1 MDRDQGQPRDQDAGA
16 DGNGEDSSPT
26 EASSPEAERA
36 LDAEPVVE
44 PVVEPGQAAGATPE
58 TGQAPDTEP
67 AAEPVVEPGQAA
79 GATPETGQAP
89 TAADQE
95 PENVTTP
102 EPGSAPAQ
110 GTGFAVPGGFDAG
123 PSLPY
128 GTDQAPPVPPYNPY
142 AAVPGA
148 PSGTG
153 GGEHPGQPGQAP
165 FTNPSGYP
173 GFANQGAAGSQ
184 GHAGGNPGYQGQGY
198 QGQPGPYG
206 NQGANSGQ
214 PGYQG
219 QPGYPGQPGP
229 YQGQPGYPGQP
240 GPYQGQP
247 YGNYAPPSTPGKG
260 LAIAALV
267 LGILSLLVCWIPFV
281 NVITFPL
288 AIVSVGLGIPALIK
302 GIKAKN
308 IAKPLSIAA
317 LSVAVVTIVA
327 AIVVNSLFVG
337 SLRDAGLWESE
348 TEAGTESY
356 TETEDYSEE
365 LLEAEQEDYSYEYS
379 DTYISGLVSEP
390 SNSAGEEVTVG
401 DYTVT
406 LTELDRD
413 AAAEVQERDPN
424 AGAPDHNYVI
434 ARFSAV
440 YNGSGDGRPWLDLP
454 AELIGTDNRIYS
466 VLGCSSS
473 LGQRSVDQELLS
485 TGDSVTVERCF
496 DVPDGALGEDS
507 RLAMRMILAEENN
520 DEVYFRLP

>member
-1 MDRDQGQPRDQDAGA
+1 MDRDQGQPEPADQDGSDAGNR
-16 DGNGEDSSPT
+16 DDSRPT
-26 EASSPEAERA
+26 EALSAEAERA
-36 LDAEPVVE
+36 PDTEPVA
-44 PVVEPGQAAGATPE
+44 EPGQAAGAT
-58 TGQAPDTEP
+58 
-67 AAEPVVEPGQAA
+67 AEA
-79 GATPETGQAP
+79 GQAP

-95 PENVTTP
+95 PEGDTTP
-102 EPGSAPAQ
+102 EPESAPAQ
-110 GTGFAVPGGFDAG
+110 ASGFAAPGGFEGG

-128 GTDQAPPVPPYNPY
+128 GTDQMPPVPPHNPY
-142 AAVPGA
+142 ASVPGA
-148 PSGTG
+148 PSGPG
-153 GGEHPGQPGQAP
+153 GGQYPGQPGQAP
-165 FTNPSGYP
+165 FTNTGGYP
-173 GFANQGAAGSQ
+173 GFAGQGAAGSQ
-184 GHAGGNPGYQGQGY
+184 GNAGPNPGYQGQGY
-198 QGQPGPYG
+198 QGQPGQPAQPGYGSYQPGYPGYPGPYG
-206 NQGANSGQ
+206 NQGVNT
-214 PGYQG
+214 G
-219 QPGYPGQPGP
+219 QPGYPSYGP
-229 YQGQPGYPGQP
+229 
-240 GPYQGQP
+240 
-247 YGNYAPPSTPGKG
+247 PPSTPGKG

-267 LGILSLLVCWIPFV
+267 LAILALLICWIPFV
-281 NVITFPL
+281 NVIAFPL
-288 AIVSVGLGIPALIK
+288 AIVGVGLGIPALIK

-317 LSVAVVTIVA
+317 LSVAVLSIVA
-327 AIVVNSLFVG
+327 GIVVNSLFVD

-356 TETEDYSEE
+356 TEPEDYSEE

-390 SNSAGEEVTVG
+390 ASSAGEEVTVG

-413 AAAEVQERDPN
+413 AAAEVQERDPD

-496 DVPDGALGEDS
+496 DVPDGALGEDA

-520 DEVYFRLP
+520 DEVYWRVP